1 MTKFKELEEKL
12 RLQEET
18 NAKLQEEIKAKDEQ
32 FQAKIRNLDDQNK
45 NQKLLIGKIIS
56 SSNKAQRNSKIQR
69 KDEKYK

>member
-32 FQAKIRNLDDQNK
+32 FQAKIRNLKDQNK
-45 NQKLLIGKIIS
+45 NQKLLISKIIT
-56 SSNKAQRNSKIQR
+56 SSNKAQRNSKIQK